1 MMPPAQWHCEFV
13 THLAAK
19 RARLSEAQM
28 VGVRRPPAADQAR
41 LCGDKPDMVAVANSP
56 WLGEG
61 ENGFIDCTG
70 WFGAP
75 GPAPLRR
82 GSRFAWPGRL

>member
-1 MMPPAQWHCEFV
+1 MMPSTQWHCEFV

-19 RARLSEAQM
+19 RAGLSEAQM

-41 LCGDKPDMVAVANSP
+41 LGGNETDMVAVTNTP

-61 ENGFIDCTG
+61 ENGFIDCTYG
-70 WFGAP
+70 FGAP
-75 GPAPLRR
+75 SPAPPRR
-82 GSRFAWPGRL
+82 GSRFGRSGRL